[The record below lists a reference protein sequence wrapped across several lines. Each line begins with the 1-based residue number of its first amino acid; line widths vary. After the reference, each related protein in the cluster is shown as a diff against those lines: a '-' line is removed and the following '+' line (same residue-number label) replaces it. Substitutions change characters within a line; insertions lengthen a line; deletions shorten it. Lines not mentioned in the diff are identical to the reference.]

1 MTRDYPTLPA
11 PMCCDDD
18 PSHETLDAG
27 TMRERLAAREA
38 AAERFRKLKE
48 KLLAARDAE
57 RDRR

>member
-1 MTRDYPTLPA
+1 
-11 PMCCDDD
+11 MCCDDD